1 MTAHTQNIE
10 LPINDLLPTQI
21 SNVTVDNKPSNV
33 TKDDDDEGVLP
44 VNELLPTQISNVTV
58 EDKPSN
64 VTENV
69 MSPSQELSNVDEGL
83 LPVEDSQD
91 GVLPPLG
98 TREYYS
104 AIGKMGGRPKIYTNE
119 HLEQIGMLLID
130 WIKQDGNFWMKD
142 FLLQHGLYS
151 DLVYRYKDECPAF
164 AESLTLALEIQESK
178 IVKGD
183 MDKGNRNR
191 DWMAQ
196 FVLKNKHG
204 WVDRQENTV
213 THQTAP
219 VQIVLGLPFNLPSSS
234 NTHNELPPPA
244 PFNILPQSGSTSS

>member
-1 MTAHTQNIE
+1 MTAQTQNIE
-10 LPINDLLPTQI
+10 LSKTIGVLPEMDIDSSQNMLVTVDQSL
-21 SNVTVDNKPSNV
+21 SNVTS
-33 TKDDDDEGVLP
+33 E
-44 VNELLPTQISNVTV
+44 
-58 EDKPSN
+58 
-64 VTENV
+64 
-69 MSPSQELSNVDEGL
+69 
-83 LPVEDSQD
+83 D

-98 TREYYS
+98 TKEYYS
-104 AIGKMGGRPKIYTNE
+104 AIGKMGGRPKIYTDE

-219 VQIVLGLPFNLPSSS
+219 VQIVLGLPFSLPSS

-244 PFNILPQSGSTSS
+244 PFNILPQSGSTGS

>member
-1 MTAHTQNIE
+1 MTAQTIQNIE
-10 LPINDLLPTQI
+10 LPTTLGVLPEI
-21 SNVTVDNKPSNV
+21 DIESSKNMLVTVDQS
-33 TKDDDDEGVLP
+33 L
-44 VNELLPTQISNVTV
+44 
-58 EDKPSN
+58 SN

-69 MSPSQELSNVDEGL
+69 MSPSQELSTVDEGL
-83 LPVEDSQD
+83 LQKVDDTQD

-119 HLEQIGMLLID
+119 HLEQIGMLLLE
-130 WIKQDGNFWMKD
+130 WMKVDGNYWMKD

-164 AESLTLALEIQESK
+164 AEYLTLANEIQEGK
-178 IVKGD
+178 IIRGE

-196 FVLKNKHG
+196 FVLKNRHG
-204 WVDRQENTV
+204 YSDRIEQTV
-213 THQTAP
+213 THQSAP
-219 VQIVLGLPFNLPSSS
+219 VQIVLGLPFSLPNAS
-234 NTHNELPPPA
+234 NTHNELPQSNT
-244 PFNILPQSGSTSS
+244 PFQILPAQSGSTGS